1 MIATNTSASTAT
13 ATTAAATN
21 STAASAA
28 TAVSSAAAPV
38 STAMAAAAMAAA
50 TESLQRARDCIGRRE
65 FAAAESLLRQAIA
78 AQPDSGVAYEL
89 LGKLLYRESR
99 TAEAAH
105 VYRAWLNA
113 APLDPI
119 ASHLVAATSGGAP
132 PARASDGFVAA
143 LFERAAPDFDTT
155 LATLGYCVPQRLF
168 ETAMTVLDPGMVGFE
183 VLDLGC
189 GTGLC
194 GEWFRPL
201 ARRLVGV
208 DLSAG
213 MLANARHRGC
223 FDELNCAELTE
234 YLQRCT
240 ERFDLITAAD
250 VFCYFG
256 DLAAV
261 FAAAARLLRPDGCF
275 IFSVEHL
282 EAAEDSSPIQLL
294 EHGRYAHGTTY
305 IHESLT
311 QAGLLAAR
319 TTNTV
324 LRYERGAPV
333 AGLVIAARPVPDR

>member
-1 MIATNTSASTAT
+1 MTAT
-13 ATTAAATN
+13 AT
-21 STAASAA
+21 STA
-28 TAVSSAAAPV
+28 P
-38 STAMAAAAMAAA
+38 
-50 TESLQRARDCIGRRE
+50 EFIQRARACLNSRE
-65 FAAAESLLRQAIA
+65 FADAESLLRQAIA
-78 AQPDSGVAYEL
+78 AEPNSTVAYDL

-99 TAEAAH
+99 TAEAAE
-105 VYRAWLNA
+105 VYRAWLKV
-113 APLDPI
+113 APDDPI
-119 ASHLVAATSGGAP
+119 ASHLFAATSGVATP
-132 PARASDGFVAA
+132 PRASDGFVAT
-143 LFERAAPDFDTT
+143 LFERAASDFDTT

-168 ETAMTVLDPGMVGFE
+168 EAAMAVRDPGVVGIE

-213 MLANARHRGC
+213 MLENARRRGC
-223 FDELNCAELTE
+223 FDELICAELTE
-234 YLQRCT
+234 YLNRST

-261 FAAAARLLRPDGCF
+261 FAAAAGLLRPDAHF

-282 EAAEDSSPIQLL
+282 TDSHPMRLL
-294 EHGRYAHGTTY
+294 EHGRYAHGAAY
-305 IHESLT
+305 IQESLT
-311 QAGLLAAR
+311 RAGLLQQ
-319 TTNTV
+319 TTTETF

-333 AGLVIAARPVPDR
+333 PGLVIAAKLA

>member
-1 MIATNTSASTAT
+1 MI
-13 ATTAAATN
+13 
-21 STAASAA
+21 
-28 TAVSSAAAPV
+28 
-38 STAMAAAAMAAA
+38 AAAAAC
-50 TESLQRARDCIGRRE
+50 LQRARACLGQRE
-65 FAAAESLLRQAIA
+65 FADAESLLRQAIA
-78 AQPDSGVAYEL
+78 AEPDSGVAYEL

-99 TAEAAH
+99 DAEAAQ
-105 VYRAWLNA
+105 VYRAWLA
-113 APLDPI
+113 VAPNDPI
-119 ASHLVAATSGGAP
+119 ASHLVAATSGEAA

-143 LFERAAPDFDTT
+143 LFERFAPDFDTT
-155 LATLGYCVPQRLF
+155 VSTLGYCVPQLLF
-168 ETAMTVLDPGMVGFE
+168 EAAMAVLDPGVVGIE

-213 MLANARHRGC
+213 MLANARRRGC
-223 FDELNCAELTE
+223 FDELNCTELTE

-261 FAAAARLLRPDGCF
+261 FTAAARLLRPEGHF

-282 EAAEDSSPIQLL
+282 EDPADSHPMRLL
-294 EHGRYAHGTTY
+294 EHGRYAHDSRY
-305 IHESLT
+305 IHEALT
-311 QAGLLAAR
+311 QAGLLPVR
-319 TTNTV
+319 TTKAF

-333 AGLVIAARPVPDR
+333 PGLVIAAHPCPHASSAAQPV

>member
-1 MIATNTSASTAT
+1 MIATSTFAAASTVATAATGTSASASASVPTAT
-13 ATTAAATN
+13 A
-21 STAASAA
+21 
-28 TAVSSAAAPV
+28 AP
-38 STAMAAAAMAAA
+38 TPAA
-50 TESLQRARDCIGRRE
+50 TECLQRARACLNRRD

-78 AQPDSGVAYEL
+78 EDPNSTAAYDM

-99 TAEAAH
+99 AAEAAQ

-119 ASHLVAATSGGAP
+119 ASHLVAATSGGAAP
-132 PARASDGFVAA
+132 TRASDGFVAA

-155 LATLGYCVPQRLF
+155 LATLGYRVPQLLF
-168 ETAMTVLDPGMVGFE
+168 ETAMAVLDPGGVGIA

-194 GEWFRPL
+194 GDWFRPL

-213 MLANARHRGC
+213 MLANARRRGC

-261 FAAAARLLRPDGCF
+261 FAAAARLLRPDGRF

-282 EAAEDSSPIQLL
+282 EAAEDSRPMQLL
-294 EHGRYAHGTTY
+294 EHGRYAHGTAY

-311 QAGLLAAR
+311 RAGLLPVR
-319 TTNTV
+319 TTKTF

-333 AGLVIAARPVPDR
+333 AGLVIAAHLRPAS

>member
-1 MIATNTSASTAT
+1 
-13 ATTAAATN
+13 
-21 STAASAA
+21 
-28 TAVSSAAAPV
+28 
-38 STAMAAAAMAAA
+38 
-50 TESLQRARDCIGRRE
+50 
-65 FAAAESLLRQAIA
+65 
-78 AQPDSGVAYEL
+78 
-89 LGKLLYRESR
+89 
-99 TAEAAH
+99 
-105 VYRAWLNA
+105 
-113 APLDPI
+113 
-119 ASHLVAATSGGAP
+119 VAATSDGTA

-155 LATLGYCVPQRLF
+155 LATLGYCVPQLLF
-168 ETAMTVLDPGMVGFE
+168 EAAMAVLDPGVVGFE

-213 MLANARHRGC
+213 MLANARRRGC
-223 FDELNCAELTE
+223 FDELICRELTE

-261 FAAAARLLRPDGCF
+261 FAATARLLRPEGCF

-282 EAAEDSSPIQLL
+282 EDAADSRPMRLL
-294 EHGRYAHGTTY
+294 EHGRYAHDARY
-305 IHESLT
+305 IHECLAR
-311 QAGLLAAR
+311 AGLCPVR
-319 TTNTV
+319 TTETS

-333 AGLVIAARPVPDR
+333 PGLVIAARPCQDS

>member
-1 MIATNTSASTAT
+1 MNAGGTE
-13 ATTAAATN
+13 AAAY
-21 STAASAA
+21 
-28 TAVSSAAAPV
+28 
-38 STAMAAAAMAAA
+38 
-50 TESLQRARDCIGRRE
+50 LQRARDCLDRRE
-65 FAAAESLLRQAIA
+65 FADAESLLRQAIA
-78 AQPDSGVAYEL
+78 AAPDSGAAHEL

-99 TAEAAH
+99 NAEAAE
-105 VYRAWLNA
+105 VYRAWLETSPNN
-113 APLDPI
+113 PI
-119 ASHLVAATSGGAP
+119 ASHLVAATSGGATP
-132 PARASDGFVAA
+132 PRASDGFVAA

-155 LATLGYCVPQRLF
+155 LAKLGYCVPQRLF
-168 ETAMTVLDPGMVGFE
+168 ESAMAVLDPGVVGIE
-183 VLDLGC
+183 ILDLGC

-213 MLANARHRGC
+213 MLANARRRGC

-282 EAAEDSSPIQLL
+282 EAAEDSRPIQLL

-311 QAGLLAAR
+311 RAGLLPVK
-319 TTNTV
+319 TSKTF

-333 AGLVIAARPVPDR
+333 PGLVIAARPMPHR

>member
-1 MIATNTSASTAT
+1 MIAGGTEAT
-13 ATTAAATN
+13 AY
-21 STAASAA
+21 
-28 TAVSSAAAPV
+28 
-38 STAMAAAAMAAA
+38 
-50 TESLQRARDCIGRRE
+50 LQRARDCLDRRE
-65 FAAAESLLRQAIA
+65 FADAESLLRQAIA
-78 AQPDSGVAYEL
+78 AEPGSGAAHEL

-99 TAEAAH
+99 NAEAAE
-105 VYRAWLNA
+105 VYRAWLETSPNN
-113 APLDPI
+113 PI
-119 ASHLVAATSGGAP
+119 ASHLAAATSGGAI

-168 ETAMTVLDPGMVGFE
+168 ESAMTVLDPGVVGIE
-183 VLDLGC
+183 ILDLGC

-213 MLANARHRGC
+213 MLEKARRRGC
-223 FDELNCAELTE
+223 FDELTCAELTE
-234 YLQRCT
+234 YLERST

-261 FAAAARLLRPDGCF
+261 FAATARLLRPEGCF

-282 EAAEDSSPIQLL
+282 EDPTDSHPTRLL
-294 EHGRYAHGTTY
+294 EHGRYAHDARY
-305 IHESLT
+305 IHEALSNV
-311 QAGLLAAR
+311 GLRPVR
-319 TTNTV
+319 TTKTF

-333 AGLVIAARPVPDR
+333 PGLVIVARPRA

>member
-1 MIATNTSASTAT
+1 MIATSPHTAT
-13 ATTAAATN
+13 AAPTA
-21 STAASAA
+21 
-28 TAVSSAAAPV
+28 P
-38 STAMAAAAMAAA
+38 
-50 TESLQRARDCIGRRE
+50 EYLQRAHACINSRE

-78 AQPDSGVAYEL
+78 AEPTSTPAYDL

-99 TAEAAH
+99 TAEAAE
-105 VYRAWLNA
+105 VYRAWLKV
-113 APLDPI
+113 APNDPL
-119 ASHLVAATSGGAP
+119 ASHLLAATSGVAVP
-132 PARASDGFVAA
+132 PRASDEFVAT
-143 LFERAAPDFDTT
+143 LFERAAPDFDTN
-155 LATLGYCVPQRLF
+155 LATLGYCAPQRIF
-168 ETAMTVLDPGMVGFE
+168 ETAMAVLDPSVVGIE

-213 MLANARHRGC
+213 MLENARRRGC
-223 FDELNCAELTE
+223 YDELNCAELTG
-234 YLQRCT
+234 YLERST

-261 FAAAARLLRPDGCF
+261 LAAAARLLRPDAHF

-282 EAAEDSSPIQLL
+282 TDSRPVRLL
-294 EHGRYAHGTTY
+294 EHGRYAHDARY
-305 IHESLT
+305 INEVLA
-311 QAGLLAAR
+311 QAGLLAVK
-319 TTNTV
+319 TTETF

-333 AGLVIAARPVPDR
+333 PGLVIAARLG